1 MKFENNKNL
10 KSQNM
15 FNLLLFSF
23 KKREAYVLFECQAER
38 GGWIKMNKFYGL
50 NQKILKV

>member
-38 GGWIKMNKFYGL
+38 GGMDKNE
-50 NQKILKV
+50 